1 MIRFKNNVLPVWI
14 QWDGDEASLERAK
27 QTIIDDIVAN
37 GLNHYTGY
45 VDVLAPIAESDT
57 NWDGNTPEPT
67 TKDTIDTKEKTTKKE
82 APKKSKKNKGLPKG
96 DFISEKEP
104 STDFDTSKTAS

>member
-14 QWDGDEASLERAK
+14 QWDGDEDSLERAK
-27 QTIIDDIVAN
+27 QTIIEDIRAN

-45 VDVLAPIAESDT
+45 ADVMDEPTEEERQ
-57 NWDGNTPEPT
+57 WDGSTPDTTT
-67 TKDTIDTKEKTTKKE
+67 TKETTKEDAPTKKA

-96 DFISEKEP
+96 DFISENEA